1 MYSKFK
7 KSDIN
12 CLNQK
17 ENNSFRYDYGKA
29 KVDFA
34 TLIRGEDEKIKDCR

>member
-7 KSDIN
+7 KQDIN
-12 CLNQK
+12 WLNQK
-17 ENNSFRYDYGKA
+17 ENNNFRYDYGKT

-34 TLIRGEDEKIKDCR
+34 TLIRGEDEKIKDNK

>member
-7 KSDIN
+7 KANIN

-17 ENNSFRYDYGKA
+17 ECNSFRYDYEKT
-29 KVDFA
+29 KIDFS